1 MDSFAP
7 EEDLVRIEHGTAV
20 GNYVVEGFLGQ
31 GSEGSVYIANDSILG
46 RKVAL
51 KTLRTGEIGETRA
64 VEEARLLARLEHP
77 HIVRVYHARR
87 YRGIW
92 FVVCEYLGGGSLYA
106 QLQRVGALPTKR
118 ALEVAAQAASGLAY
132 AHELGILHR
141 DVKPQNLLIA
151 RNGDVK
157 LADFGLAFDTR
168 GVRGASEQPI
178 GTPAFLAP
186 ELWSGQAAS
195 AASDVFSLGACLFFA
210 LTGRAPFVAEDV
222 DRLRRA
228 QLELEPKL
236 PLSLPPAVRE
246 LTLGMLAKNPEQ
258 RPSMNVALTTLREL
272 AQDPYRVNNPSA
284 EAVRTLPLDPFVS
297 GGPERASASALCQ
310 GADFA
315 FVSELAAALK
325 TKPVGIELLAPSL
338 AEALLLCEVARGA
351 TSERYELVVRLMLTQ
366 PQMSIHDA
374 ILRKLGL
381 IGDVPFAL
389 ACSRLLDSAREGNSA
404 AVIEI
409 GAPRGLTAQ
418 QRRELAALSEA
429 AHQRGTVCVVCA
441 PVAQAL
447 ELAGFRRIEAFSAL
461 ALVDHEARHAAWI
474 AAATGGRVSFSR
486 DGLRVS
492 GALCREEGRYWPDL
506 LRDSLLI
513 ASAARLPVV
522 TSWAILAA
530 RSQGGALGSIDDV
543 PAALRRR
550 PVSWPPADVQT
561 LLNRLRKTGEAGFAR
576 TPRKETEESCC
587 RPSVAE

>member
-1 MDSFAP
+1 MDSLSP
-7 EEDLVRIEHGTAV
+7 EEELGRIEHGTAI

-92 FVVCEYLGGGSLYA
+92 FVVCEYLGGGSLHA
-106 QLQRVGALPTKR
+106 QLQRVGALSTKR

-168 GVRGASEQPI
+168 GIRGASEQPI

-186 ELWSGQAAS
+186 ELWGGQAAS

-210 LTGRAPFVAEDV
+210 LTGRAPFVAEDI

-246 LTLGMLAKNPEQ
+246 LTLAMLAKSPEQ
-258 RPSMNVALTTLREL
+258 RPTMGAALAALREL
-272 AQDPYRVNNPSA
+272 AQDPYRANNESA
-284 EAVRTLPLDPFVS
+284 EGVRSLPSDPFVS
-297 GGPERASASALCQ
+297 GGSERASASALCQ
-310 GADFA
+310 GADLA
-315 FVSELAAALK
+315 FVSELAAALR
-325 TKPVGIELLAPSL
+325 TRPIGVELLAPSL
-338 AEALLLCEVARGA
+338 AEALLLSEVTRSA

-366 PQMSIHDA
+366 PQLSIHDA

-381 IGDVPFAL
+381 IGDVPFAV
-389 ACSRLLDSAREGNSA
+389 ACSRLLDSVREGSV

-418 QRRELAALSEA
+418 QRRELEALSA
-429 AHQRGTVCVVCA
+429 LAQSRGTVCVVCA
-441 PVAQAL
+441 PAAQAL
-447 ELAGFRRIEAFSAL
+447 DVSGFRRMEAFTNLAL
-461 ALVDHEARHAAWI
+461 ADHEARHAAWI
-474 AAATGGRVSFSR
+474 EAATGGRIQFSR

-513 ASAARLPVV
+513 ASAARLPIV
-522 TSWAILAA
+522 TSWAVLAA
-530 RSQGGALGSIDDV
+530 RSQVGSLGSIDEV

-550 PVSWPPADVQT
+550 PVSWPPADVQA

>member
-1 MDSFAP
+1 MDSLSP
-7 EEDLVRIEHGTAV
+7 EEDLGQIEHGTAI

-31 GSEGSVYIANDSILG
+31 GSEGSVYVANDSILG

-51 KTLRTGEIGETRA
+51 KTVRTGEIGETRA

-87 YRGIW
+87 YRRIW
-92 FVVCEYLGGGSLYA
+92 FVVCEYLGGGSLHA
-106 QLQRVGALPTKR
+106 QLQRVGALSTKR

-168 GVRGASEQPI
+168 GIRGASEQPI

-186 ELWSGQAAS
+186 ELWSGQAAT

-210 LTGRAPFVAEDV
+210 LTGRAPFVAEDL

-246 LTLGMLAKNPEQ
+246 LTLAMLAKNPEQ
-258 RPSMNVALTTLREL
+258 RPTMGTALATLREL
-272 AQDPYRVNNPSA
+272 ALDPYRTSNPSS
-284 EAVRTLPLDPFVS
+284 EPVRSLPSDPFVS
-297 GGPERASASALCQ
+297 GGSERALASALCQ
-310 GADFA
+310 GKDFA
-315 FVSELAAALK
+315 FVSELAAALR
-325 TKPVGIELLAPSL
+325 TRPVGIELLAPSL
-338 AEALLLCEVARGA
+338 AEALLLSEVTRSA
-351 TSERYELVVRLMLTQ
+351 TTERCELVVRLMLTQ
-366 PQMSIHDA
+366 PQLSIHDA
-374 ILRKLGL
+374 ILRKSGL
-381 IGDVPFAL
+381 IGDVPFVL
-389 ACSRLLDSAREGNSA
+389 ACSRLLDSAREGGSVG
-404 AVIEI
+404 VIEI
-409 GAPRGLTAQ
+409 GAPRGLTAS
-418 QRRELAALSEA
+418 QRRELDTLSDL

-441 PVAQAL
+441 PVAQAPDIG
-447 ELAGFRRIEAFSAL
+447 GFRRLEAFADFTL
-461 ALVDHEARHAAWI
+461 ADHEARHAAWI
-474 AAATGGRVSFSR
+474 EAATGGRVRFSR
-486 DGLRVS
+486 DALRVS
-492 GALCREEGRYWPDL
+492 GALCREEGKYWPDL

-522 TSWAILAA
+522 TSWAVLAA
-530 RSQGGALGSIDDV
+530 RSQGGSLGSIDEV

-550 PVSWPPADVQT
+550 PVSWPPTDVQA